1 MADPGAFERV
11 GERVA
16 RLFEAY
22 DPPDFAHVPDPDAA
36 LFLTAVDHRT
46 GYRRAH
52 LVAGEGPLEGSELM
66 WAVAL
71 AAAGRAGPG
80 CAPAS
85 CAASPPSGSR
95 MPSGSTARRSP
106 TRSAARRCG
115 ATSPRGLELDYGG
128 EAAALLG
135 AAEGMLGGEHGLL
148 ERLARYRAYADPLQ
162 KKAQLYA
169 KICERRGWFE
179 VGDPESW
186 EVAAD
191 NVLMRLALRSG
202 VVEPGGLD
210 AVRAATRAAFKRIAT
225 ETRIPPPLLDD
236 LLWELGRDDP
246 DLLGCEA
253 GDLHEPATR
262 SVVAVVLSQI
272 TWLDGFSAKSRNQT
286 TRATNSITNETTS
299 IDSSGPRTRAPPP
312 ALLARPRRA
321 ARGRR

>member
-1 MADPGAFERV
+1 M
-11 GERVA
+11 
-16 RLFEAY
+16 L
-22 DPPDFAHVPDPDAA
+22 
-36 LFLTAVDHRT
+36 
-46 GYRRAH
+46 
-52 LVAGEGPLEGSELM
+52 
-66 WAVAL
+66 
-71 AAAGRAGPG
+71 
-80 CAPAS
+80 
-85 CAASPPSGSR
+85 
-95 MPSGSTARRSP
+95 SGSTARRSP

-115 ATSPRGLELDYGG
+115 ATSPPGSSSTTTARPPRCW
-128 EAAALLG
+128 APRRA
-135 AAEGMLGGEHGLL
+135 MLGGEHGLL

-253 GDLHEPATR
+253 GDLHEPGRDPSSPWYYVRSPGSTGSRRRAGTRPPGRRTRSRTRRRASTRAGPGPAAATR
-262 SVVAVVLSQI
+262 FA
-272 TWLDGFSAKSRNQT
+272 
-286 TRATNSITNETTS
+286 
-299 IDSSGPRTRAPPP
+299 
-312 ALLARPRRA
+312 ARPRRA